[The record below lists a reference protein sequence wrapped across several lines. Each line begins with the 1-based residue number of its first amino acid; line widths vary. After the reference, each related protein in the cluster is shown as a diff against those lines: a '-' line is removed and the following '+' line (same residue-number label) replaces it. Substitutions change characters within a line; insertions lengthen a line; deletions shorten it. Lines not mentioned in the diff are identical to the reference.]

1 MKFATKLALAFT
13 ALVAMTVL
21 VGGFAITRLASV
33 NADTVEIAEN
43 WLPSVK
49 VLGEIRTYAN
59 QIRRA
64 EGDHVMSSAA
74 EEMADIEARVKDL
87 AGKLDERRKHYEPM
101 ITSPEEQAGYDRYK
115 EKLTAYRT
123 ARAKL
128 FDISRKGDAAFTEAR
143 EYFRG
148 ESRSSFNAMAAE
160 LGNLVELNA
169 KGSDAVAQRSKQTYA
184 AAVRWTVGIMLA
196 ALLMAV
202 AVAIGILRSVKK
214 TLGGEPADAAAL
226 AQRVAEGDLSVAIHT
241 APGDTASLLASLKR
255 MQDSLSAIVCDVRAN
270 AEGVATASSQIAQ
283 GNAELSGRTEEQASS
298 LQQTAASMEQLSST
312 VRQNAD
318 NAAQANQLA
327 SGASGVAEQGG
338 AVVGEVVATMRE
350 IDESARRI
358 ADIIGTIDG
367 IAFQTNILALNAAV
381 EAARAG
387 EQGRGFAVVASEVRS
402 LAQRSASAAKEIKA
416 LISTSSE
423 RVERGSHQAALAGE
437 KMTEIVGAIRRVTDL
452 MGEIS
457 AASQEQSS
465 GVSQIGE
472 AVGQMDQVTQQNA
485 ALVEESAAAAESL
498 KHQVSKLVGA
508 VAVFRL
514 ARG

>member
-13 ALVAMTVL
+13 ALVVMTVL
-21 VGGFAITRLASV
+21 VSGFAITRLASV
-33 NADTVEIAEN
+33 NADTVEIAES
-43 WLPSVK
+43 WLPSIK

-59 QIRRA
+59 QQRRA
-64 EGDHVMSSAA
+64 EGDHLLSATP
-74 EEMADIEARVKDL
+74 EEMTEIEQRVREI
-87 AGKLDERRKHYEPM
+87 AAKLDERRKHYEPL
-101 ITSPEEQAGYDRYK
+101 IANADEQAGYERYK
-115 EKLTAYRT
+115 EKLAAYRT

-128 FDISRKGDAAFTEAR
+128 FELSRKGDAA
-143 EYFRG
+143 
-148 ESRSSFNAMAAE
+148 ESRHFFRNESRTAFNAMVAE
-160 LGNLVELNA
+160 LGGLVDINV
-169 KGSDAVAQRSKQTYA
+169 KGADDVAARSKTTYA

-196 ALLMAV
+196 AVLIAV
-202 AVAIGILRSVKK
+202 AVAVGILRGVKK
-214 TLGGEPADAAAL
+214 TLGGEPAEAAAL

-270 AEGVATASSQIAQ
+270 AEGVATASAQIAQ

-298 LQQTAASMEQLSST
+298 LQQTAASMEQLGST

-327 SGASGVAEQGG
+327 SGASSVAEQGG

-423 RVERGSHQAALAGE
+423 RVERGSVQAAQAGE
-437 KMTEIVGAIRRVTDL
+437 KMTEIVAAIRRVTDL

-457 AASQEQSS
+457 SASQEQSS

-485 ALVEESAAAAESL
+485 ALVEESAAAADSL
-498 KHQVSKLVGA
+498 KSQAAKLVDA